1 MVGLGDLDCLG
12 YMVRGELDGML
23 IFTRCEQGHICTLEL
38 TSGQVFRGKLIE
50 GVFSFLC
57 FSPAMSHA
65 QDTDTCVL
73 PHLQLK
79 TT

>member
-1 MVGLGDLDCLG
+1 MLGVWRRPG
-12 YMVRGELDGML
+12 WIELL
-23 IFTRCEQGHICTLEL
+23 ISTRCEQGHICTLEL

-50 GVFSFLC
+50 GAFSSPC
-57 FSPAMSHA
+57 PSPAMSHA
-65 QDTDTCVL
+65 QDTDTCGL